1 MAKSILRDAKVYV
14 NGVDLS
20 DHVQK
25 ATVTKKADEQDTTA
39 MGAKSKETLLGI
51 SDDQIQVTFFQDHAE
66 GSVNRT
72 LAPLQGSNTTFTV
85 KVVHSSGSVSKT
97 NPGWEIDTAI
107 LPEFTPLDGQV
118 GSAET
123 TDCTFKPAG
132 GEGLKELTS

>member
-1 MAKSILRDAKVYV
+1 MAKSILREAKVEV

-25 ATVTKKADEQDTTA
+25 VTVTKKAEEQDVTA

-51 SDDQIQVTFFQDHAE
+51 SDDQITVTFYQDHAE

-72 LAPLQGSNTTFTV
+72 CSPLQGSNTPFKV
-85 KVVHSSGSVSKT
+85 KVTHASGAISKA
-97 NPGWEIDTAI
+97 NPAWEIELAI